1 MPSVSLPT
9 RGAAHGPPGQGPWS
23 GDTAQAGAALDP
35 VRAEWVRRPRCG
47 GDPFG
52 SQSSR
57 PRLPAP
63 SSTTRLTS
71 LRMFHSSLAHSLW
84 FIVLVIVQALVF
96 NHIHLWGYATPM
108 PYVFVL
114 LILRHGTPRWLYV
127 VVGFVTGLCVDAVST
142 TPGVAAGSLTLTGL
156 CTPGVLH
163 FFAPDEKL
171 EEAFLPGARTMTWSG
186 FLKFAATLSFVT
198 VAGFHLLESF
208 TFFRLGALLLN
219 IGGSF
224 VLTLA
229 FVATFE
235 RVRVAFSSAET
246 AAR

>member
-1 MPSVSLPT
+1 
-9 RGAAHGPPGQGPWS
+9 
-23 GDTAQAGAALDP
+23 
-35 VRAEWVRRPRCG
+35 
-47 GDPFG
+47 
-52 SQSSR
+52 
-57 PRLPAP
+57 
-63 SSTTRLTS
+63 
-71 LRMFHSSLAHSLW
+71 MFHSSLARSLW
-84 FIVLVIVQALVF
+84 FIVLVIAQALVF

-127 VVGFVTGLCVDAVST
+127 VVGFVTGLCIDAAST

-156 CTPGVLH
+156 CTPGVLQ
-163 FFAPDEKL
+163 FFAPDDKL
-171 EEAFLPGARTMTWSG
+171 EEDFLPGARTMTWSG

-208 TFFRLGALLLN
+208 TFFRVVALLLN

>member
-1 MPSVSLPT
+1 M
-9 RGAAHGPPGQGPWS
+9 
-23 GDTAQAGAALDP
+23 
-35 VRAEWVRRPRCG
+35 
-47 GDPFG
+47 
-52 SQSSR
+52 
-57 PRLPAP
+57 
-63 SSTTRLTS
+63 
-71 LRMFHSSLAHSLW
+71 
-84 FIVLVIVQALVF
+84 
-96 NHIHLWGYATPM
+96 
-108 PYVFVL
+108 
-114 LILRHGTPRWLYV
+114 
-127 VVGFVTGLCVDAVST
+127 
-142 TPGVAAGSLTLTGL
+142 
-156 CTPGVLH
+156 
-163 FFAPDEKL
+163 

-208 TFFRLGALLLN
+208 TFFRVVALLLN

>member
-1 MPSVSLPT
+1 MQPSTPCAPNGFAGRAVAVIPSARSLRALASLP
-9 RGAAHGPPGQGPWS
+9 S
-23 GDTAQAGAALDP
+23 D
-35 VRAEWVRRPRCG
+35 
-47 GDPFG
+47 
-52 SQSSR
+52 
-57 PRLPAP
+57 
-63 SSTTRLTS
+63 STTRLTS

-163 FFAPDEKL
+163 FFAPDDKL

-186 FLKFAATLSFVT
+186 FLKFAAALSFVT

-208 TFFRLGALLLN
+208 TFFRVVALLLN